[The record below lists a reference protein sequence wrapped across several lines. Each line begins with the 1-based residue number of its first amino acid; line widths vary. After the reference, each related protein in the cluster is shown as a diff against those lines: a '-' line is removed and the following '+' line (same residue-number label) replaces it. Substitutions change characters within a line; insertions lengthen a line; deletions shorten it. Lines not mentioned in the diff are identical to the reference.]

1 MSRAGAALHNIAVQ
15 WKREFTM
22 YRLLWRHPA
31 TPRAA
36 KVLLGAA
43 IGYTLLPFDLI
54 PDFLPVIGHF
64 DDAIIVPALVLLARR
79 FISPELLA
87 ECRAL
92 TDEGDE
98 PKAAGAKPPAYP

>member
-1 MSRAGAALHNIAVQ
+1 MNRAGEALHNIAQQ
-15 WKREFTM
+15 WKREFAM

-54 PDFLPVIGHF
+54 PDFIPIIGHL
-64 DDAIIVPALVLLARR
+64 DDVIIVPGLVLLARR
-79 FISPELLA
+79 FIPSKLLA
-87 ECRAL
+87 ECRAHI
-92 TDEGDE
+92 DEATSSDNS
-98 PKAAGAKPPAYP
+98 

>member
-1 MSRAGAALHNIAVQ
+1 MSNRNVSRSGRTLQNIATQ
-15 WKREFTM
+15 WKREFAM

-54 PDFLPVIGHF
+54 PDFLPVIGHL

-79 FISPELLA
+79 LIPGELLA
-87 ECRAL
+87 ECRAQAQTEECVGL
-92 TDEGDE
+92 H
-98 PKAAGAKPPAYP
+98 

>member
-1 MSRAGAALHNIAVQ
+1 MSRAGEALHNIAKQ
-15 WKREFTM
+15 WKREFAV
-22 YRLLWRHPA
+22 YRMLWRHPA

-54 PDFLPVIGHF
+54 PDFIPVIGHL
-64 DDAIIVPALVLLARR
+64 DDAVIVPALVLLARR

-87 ECRAL
+87 ECRARA
-92 TDEGDE
+92 DE
-98 PKAAGAKPPAYP
+98 AAPSDNE